1 MQTRLIVQFDQLNEA
16 GFQAKADVIIRAMIA
31 NPHFPEPWPAP
42 APSTVSLTAAL
53 ETYRDAVQACGT
65 RDTVKIGQRK
75 VAREVLTEMLRKLA
89 QYIEFADRADAQ
101 ALATTRFDLRREN
114 SRQPGTDQLPAPDG
128 LKLLHGQGSG
138 SVDVRMRRL
147 DGAGSYEMQVTQGDP
162 MLDANWKHAQTAI
175 GSTGITITDLPVK
188 QDSWVRVRGV
198 NGKGGGR
205 WSDPV
210 SIFVL

>member
-114 SRQPGTDQLPAPDG
+114 SRPGWRANPSLN
-128 LKLLHGQGSG
+128 
-138 SVDVRMRRL
+138 RR
-147 DGAGSYEMQVTQGDP
+147 AFCMQRLSHRLVCGHLIKRTP
-162 MLDANWKHAQTAI
+162 
-175 GSTGITITDLPVK
+175 
-188 QDSWVRVRGV
+188 
-198 NGKGGGR
+198 
-205 WSDPV
+205 
-210 SIFVL
+210 